1 MLFVS
6 QSNSKWGIF
15 GIVNRIITSGRIV
28 KYESAERVIYDRI
41 SFDSKRNSKNI
52 KMKRYERTKQTH
64 SVHKYHKL
72 ICDKIK
78 QFYAM
83 FCCRMQILWTVVNY
97 QSLVKSWYRSTS
109 ECLIIQIR
117 QTFIYICFRLWRNL
131 IILPTCVQ
139 VLKNLEVLF

>member
-15 GIVNRIITSGRIV
+15 WIVNGIITSGRIV
-28 KYESAERVIYDRI
+28 KYKSVERVIYDRI
-41 SFDSKRNSKNI
+41 SFESKRNSKNI

-64 SVHKYHKL
+64 SVHKYQKL
-72 ICDKIK
+72 IYNKIK
-78 QFYAM
+78 QFHAM
-83 FCCRMQILWTVVNY
+83 FCRKVQILWTVVNC
-97 QSLVKSWYRSTS
+97 QPLVKSWYRSS
-109 ECLIIQIR
+109 NECFIIQIR
-117 QTFIYICFRLWRNL
+117 QTCIYICFRLWRNL